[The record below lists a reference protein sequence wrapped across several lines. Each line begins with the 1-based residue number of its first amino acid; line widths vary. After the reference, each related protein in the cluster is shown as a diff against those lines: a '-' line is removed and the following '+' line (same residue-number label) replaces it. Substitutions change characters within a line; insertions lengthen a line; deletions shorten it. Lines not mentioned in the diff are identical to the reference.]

1 MHFSSAVFK
10 VSQEKNGLGIVISH
24 KPKWEEFREDLTQ
37 MENKERV
44 LTMKAEKA
52 EDGRSCEAESRSMA
66 RDRRAVSVRE
76 TAALLKMFNNSR
88 SPKHLTLSLL
98 NILTLSLLNILISCL
113 RLDKGR
119 SHTITIVTG
128 LLEF

>member
-1 MHFSSAVFK
+1 
-10 VSQEKNGLGIVISH
+10 
-24 KPKWEEFREDLTQ
+24 
-37 MENKERV
+37 MEIKERV

-52 EDGRSCEAESRSMA
+52 EDGRSCEAESRSVA
-66 RDRRAVSVRE
+66 WDGRAVSVRE
-76 TAALLKMFNNSR
+76 TAALLNILTLSLLNI
-88 SPKHLTLSLL
+88 LTLSLL

-119 SHTITIVTG
+119 SHTITLVAD